1 MTAPD
6 KETKAGRSHSAI
18 RPSTVGRH
26 AAPAAPNEYQ
36 TEAQAKGHC
45 GAGTVVWVNMK
56 SGVYHFAGTHNYGT
70 TKEGAY
76 MCETN
81 TAVAG
86 FRAAKNEKHP

>member
-1 MTAPD
+1 
-6 KETKAGRSHSAI
+6 
-18 RPSTVGRH
+18 
-26 AAPAAPNEYQ
+26 
-36 TEAQAKGHC
+36 
-45 GAGTVVWVNMK
+45 MK